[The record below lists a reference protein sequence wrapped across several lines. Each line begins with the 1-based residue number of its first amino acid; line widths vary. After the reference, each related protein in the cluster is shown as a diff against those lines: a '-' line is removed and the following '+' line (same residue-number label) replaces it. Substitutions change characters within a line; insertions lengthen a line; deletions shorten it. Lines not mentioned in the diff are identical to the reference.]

1 MTEARRRAVEAE
13 QRLAARAE
21 AVKEAEEA
29 QRLTRLRY
37 ENGVTTLVD
46 LLSTQTLLDRARADL
61 VQARYDLSVSRGQV
75 LQAAGLLEPE
85 QL

>member
-1 MTEARRRAVEAE
+1 
-13 QRLAARAE
+13 
-21 AVKEAEEA
+21 
-29 QRLTRLRY
+29 

-46 LLSTQTLLDRARADL
+46 VLSTQALLDRARADL

-75 LQAAGLLEPE
+75 LQAAGALDTE